1 MAQIEVRPLSN
12 AIGAEILGVDL
23 QKPLGAEV
31 AKTIEEAWYKFV
43 IILFRNQKITLEQQN
58 DFAINFGKVAIRHQ
72 ETATDHEKNTS
83 NKVMLI
89 TNVRKTGKP
98 IGTLPDGEMMFH
110 SDTPYYEKPLK
121 ATMLYAL
128 EIPSHGGNTL
138 FSNSYRAAETLPE
151 EIKQR
156 ISHKK
161 ALHIYDYG
169 NQHKTAESYSKE
181 IHPHFAHPI
190 FRKHPET
197 GRSALFVSEL
207 MTEEILGVSKQESQD
222 LLNLLFQHQSKNEF
236 VYEHQ
241 WRVGDLMLW
250 DNRCSVHARTDFPK
264 DERRMLRRTT
274 LEDEHP
280 VLPGSPPFKMA
291 AAQ

>member
-1 MAQIEVRPLSN
+1 MTKIEIRPLSN

-23 QKPLGAEV
+23 QKPLETKV
-31 AKTIEEAWYKFV
+31 VRTIEEAWYKFV
-43 IILFRNQKITLEQQN
+43 IILFRNQNITLKQQN
-58 DFAINFGKVAIRHQ
+58 DFANSFGKVAVRHQ
-72 ETATDHEKNTS
+72 ETATEHEKTTS
-83 NKVMLI
+83 NTVMLI
-89 TNVRKTGKP
+89 TNVRENGKP

-151 EIKQR
+151 EIKQM
-156 ISHKK
+156 IGSKK

-207 MTEEILGVSKQESQD
+207 MTEEILGVSKKESQD
-222 LLNLLFQHQSKNEF
+222 LLNFLFGHQRKSKF

-241 WRVGDLMLW
+241 WRVGDLILW
-250 DNRCSVHARTDFPK
+250 DNRCSVHARTDFPE
-264 DERRMLRRTT
+264 DERRMLRRIT

-280 VLPGSPPFKMA
+280 VLPGNPPFRETA
-291 AAQ
+291 AL

>member
-1 MAQIEVRPLSN
+1 MTKIEIRPLSN

-23 QKPLGAEV
+23 QKPLETKV
-31 AKTIEEAWYKFV
+31 VRTIEEAWYKFV
-43 IILFRNQKITLEQQN
+43 IILFRNQNITLKQQN
-58 DFAINFGKVAIRHQ
+58 DFANSFGKVAVRHQ
-72 ETATDHEKNTS
+72 ETATEHEKTTS
-83 NKVMLI
+83 NTVMLI
-89 TNVRKTGKP
+89 TNVRENGKP

-151 EIKQR
+151 EIKQM
-156 ISHKK
+156 IGSKK

-169 NQHKTAESYSKE
+169 NQHKTAKSYSKE

-207 MTEEILGVSKQESQD
+207 MTEEILGVSKKESQD
-222 LLNLLFQHQSKNEF
+222 LLNFLFGHQSKTEF

-241 WRVGDLMLW
+241 WRVGDLILW
-250 DNRCSVHARTDFPK
+250 DNRCSVHARTDFPE
-264 DERRMLRRTT
+264 DERRMLRRIT

-280 VLPGSPPFKMA
+280 VLPGNPPFREA
-291 AAQ
+291 AAL